1 MPLRCK
7 VPNEPMWC
15 FITEIINQI
24 MKKSLLLLFILSS
37 FISFYS
43 ILNAVWDEEVNTEI
57 QEYNPAD
64 YDPWIPLDWIKEDW
78 TFWE

>member
-7 VPNEPMWC
+7 VPNEPMGC

-43 ILNAVWDEEVNTEI
+43 ILNAVGDEEVNTEI

-64 YDPWIPLDWIKEDW
+64 YDPGIPLDWIKEDG
-78 TFWE
+78 TFGE